1 MSGALYEMMKDRY
14 GNYVIQKCIEVSKG
28 KQTEILVKKISAC
41 ANMLRKQANYS
52 RHVYNFIEKLNGDGI
67 NIPLLPND
75 GPDDQ
80 SVNNYAQHSSSGTGG
95 GSNNNYNNSNQHN

>member
-52 RHVYNFIEKLNGDGI
+52 RHVYNFIEKLNGDNGT
-67 NIPLLPND
+67 NIQLPPND
-75 GPDDQ
+75 SLDDQ
-80 SVNNYAQHSSSGTGG
+80 GVNNFG
-95 GSNNNYNNSNQHN
+95 